1 MGILDGLMGNAT
13 QTDAKELQEELAQ
26 VLAPNERVEGAFKI
40 VRDLI
45 VFTDK
50 RLVLVDKQGV
60 SKKEFLSI
68 PYRAI
73 TRFSVETAGTFDM
86 EAELKIWVSGSA
98 EPLQRTF
105 KRGSTIVE
113 VQRMLAT
120 FALR

>member
-1 MGILDGLMGNAT
+1 MLRDMGILDGLMGNAS
-13 QTDAKELQEELAQ
+13 QVDAKELQEELAQ
-26 VLAPNERVEGAFKI
+26 VLAPGERVEGAFKI

-73 TRFSVETAGTFDM
+73 TRFSAGT
-86 EAELKIWVSGSA
+86 A

-105 KRGSTIVE
+105 KRGSAIAE